1 MPTLPKSLFW
11 SRRDT
16 AGSEHAIFDDVR
28 GLTARGV
35 AQAAEPVPHT
45 CRYEL
50 STDEGWASLR
60 LAVEVEGAGWSR
72 GLKLERRDGQW
83 RATTSE
89 QGDLDAALVAAGHPP
104 AGLPGIEDASRLGDA
119 LDVDLGGSPLTNTLP
134 IRRLGL
140 RDADD
145 GTSHRITV
153 AWVLVPSLVV
163 LPAVQSYTLV
173 GPERVRYASEGFTA
187 ELEIDP
193 EGYVLRYPGLA
204 ERAAHR
210 PGYL

>member
-1 MPTLPKSLFW
+1 M
-11 SRRDT
+11 
-16 AGSEHAIFDDVR
+16 
-28 GLTARGV
+28 
-35 AQAAEPVPHT
+35 
-45 CRYEL
+45 
-50 STDEGWASLR
+50 
-60 LAVEVEGAGWSR
+60 
-72 GLKLERRDGQW
+72 
-83 RATTSE
+83 
-89 QGDLDAALVAAGHPP
+89 
-104 AGLPGIEDASRLGDA
+104 
-119 LDVDLGGSPLTNTLP
+119 DLGGSPLTNTLP

-140 RDADD
+140 RDADA
-145 GTSHRITV
+145 GTAHRITV

-173 GPERVRYASEGFTA
+173 DPERVRYASEGFTA